1 MTLPQR
7 PEPSPDYGGRMRLA
21 LVAGTLATAALIVLV
36 TGSTN
41 GLEDL
46 AALVVAVSAVI
57 VQVHRRRR
65 R

>member
-1 MTLPQR
+1 
-7 PEPSPDYGGRMRLA
+7 MRLA